1 MRIEFIST
9 GDEVLSGQI
18 VDTNAA
24 WISQLFF
31 HQGRAFSRRY
41 TVADDLES
49 LIDIITETSHRADVV
64 IVNGGLGPTSDD
76 LSAQAAAKAMAV
88 PLVLSQAWYDYLVAK
103 YAQSSSTLSQSNEKQ
118 AWLPQGSEVVDNPVG
133 TACGFSFQLNRAR
146 FYFTPGVPSEFK
158 HMVAEQILPDIQ
170 QRFTAVRVPTLI
182 KIKTFGISEAVLNEQ
197 LLALNLPETITL
209 GFRVDFPMVEVKLL
223 STDTVDLKLAR
234 VKVLAALAKFVLYE
248 GDESFAEY
256 LQGLMLGKGHTLS
269 LAESCTGGLIA
280 SELIS
285 VAGSSGYLD
294 SSHVTYSNEA
304 KCRLVNVNKT
314 TLDKHGAVSIEVAA
328 EMAAGAMLN
337 AGVDFGIAVSG
348 IAGPGGGSD
357 EKPVGT
363 VAFALASKT
372 HTYSQLLFIPRWGRQ
387 GIRTVAL
394 YVALDMLRRE
404 LLGLDLAAE
413 FGSIER
419 RAEYDRVKGK

>member
-24 WISQLFF
+24 WISQHFF
-31 HQGRAFSRRY
+31 HQGRQFTRRH
-41 TVADDLES
+41 TVADDLDS

-64 IVNGGLGPTSDD
+64 IMNGGLGPTSDD
-76 LSAQAAAKAMAV
+76 LSAEAAAKAMGV
-88 PLVLSQAWYDYLVAK
+88 PLTRSQAWYDHLVAK
-103 YAQSSSTLSQSNEKQ
+103 YAKSNRSLSVSNEKQ

-133 TACGFSFQLNRAR
+133 TACGFSFQFNRAR

-158 HMVAEQILPDIQ
+158 HMVTEQILPDIQ
-170 QRFTAVRVPTLI
+170 QRFTPVTIPTLI
-182 KIKTFGISEAVLNEQ
+182 KIKTFGISESTLNEQ
-197 LLALNLPETITL
+197 LCALNLPDTITL
-209 GFRVDFPMVEVKLL
+209 GFRVDFPTVEVKLL
-223 STDTVDLKLAR
+223 STHAADLQKAR
-234 VKVLAALAKFVLYE
+234 LQVLAELDKFVLMD
-248 GDESFAEY
+248 GDGSFAQY
-256 LQGLMLGKGHTLS
+256 LQKLMLERGHTLS

-280 SELIS
+280 SELIA

-294 SSHVTYSNEA
+294 SSHVTYSNES
-304 KCRLVNVNKT
+304 KCRLVNVDKA

-328 EMAAGAMLN
+328 EMAEGAMSN

-348 IAGPGGGSD
+348 IAGPGGGS
-357 EKPVGT
+357 EAKPVGT

-372 HTYSQLLFIPRWGRQ
+372 HTYSQLLFIPRWSRQ

-413 FGSIER
+413 FGSLER
-419 RAEYDRVKGK
+419 RAEQDSVKG

>member
-24 WISQLFF
+24 WISQHFF
-31 HQGRAFSRRY
+31 NQGRQFTRRH

-64 IVNGGLGPTSDD
+64 IMNGGLGPTSDD
-76 LSAQAAAKAMAV
+76 LSAEAAAKAMGL
-88 PLVLSQAWYDYLVAK
+88 PLELSQAWHKHLVAK
-103 YAQSSSTLSQSNEKQ
+103 YAQSNRTLSVSNEKQ

-133 TACGFSFQLNRAR
+133 TACGFSFQFNRAR

-158 HMVAEQILPDIQ
+158 HMVREQILPDIE
-170 QRFTAVRVPTLI
+170 QRFTPVSVPTLI
-182 KIKTFGISEAVLNEQ
+182 KIKTFGISESTLNEQ
-197 LLALNLPETITL
+197 LRALNLPDTITL
-209 GFRVDFPMVEVKLL
+209 GFRVDFPTVEVKLF
-223 STDTVDLKLAR
+223 STHATDLEKAR
-234 VKVLAALAKFVLYE
+234 LQVLAELDEFVLMD
-248 GDESFAEY
+248 GDGSFAQY
-256 LQGLMLGKGHTLS
+256 LQVLMLKKGRTLS

-280 SELIS
+280 SELIA

-294 SSHVTYSNEA
+294 SSHVTYSNES
-304 KCRLVNVNKT
+304 KCRLVNVAKT

-328 EMAAGAMLN
+328 EMAEGAMLN

-372 HTYSQLLFIPRWGRQ
+372 HTYSQLLFIPRWSRQ

-404 LLGLDLAAE
+404 LLGLDLAAK

-419 RAEYDRVKGK
+419 RAELDSVKG

>member
-24 WISQLFF
+24 WISQYFF
-31 HQGRAFSRRY
+31 HQGRAFTRRH

-64 IVNGGLGPTSDD
+64 IMNGGLGPTSDD
-76 LSAQAAAKAMAV
+76 LSAEAAAKAMDV
-88 PLVLSQAWYDYLVAK
+88 PLRLSQEWYDHLVTK
-103 YAQSSSTLSQSNEKQ
+103 YAKSNRPLSVSNEKQ
-118 AWLPQGSEVVDNPVG
+118 AWLPQGCDVVDNSVG
-133 TACGFSFQLNRAR
+133 TACGFSFQFNRAR

-158 HMVAEQILPDIQ
+158 HMVKEQILPDIQ
-170 QRFTAVRVPTLI
+170 QRFTPVVTPTLI
-182 KIKTFGISEAVLNEQ
+182 KIKTFGISESALNERLIALQ
-197 LLALNLPETITL
+197 LPDTITL
-209 GFRVDFPMVEVKLL
+209 GFRVDFPTVEVKLL
-223 STDTVDLKLAR
+223 STQPVDLAKAR
-234 VKVLAALAKFVLYE
+234 VQVIAELGEFVLFE
-248 GDESFAEY
+248 GEQSFAQY
-256 LQGLMLGKGHTLS
+256 LQTLMLDKGYTLS

-280 SELIS
+280 SELIA

-294 SSHVTYSNEA
+294 SSHVTYSNES
-304 KCRLVNVNKT
+304 KCRLVSVKKET
-314 TLDKHGAVSIEVAA
+314 IDKFGAVSMEVAA
-328 EMAAGAMLN
+328 EMAQGAMIN
-337 AGVDFGIAVSG
+337 ANVDFGIAVSG
-348 IAGPGGGSD
+348 IAGPGGGS
-357 EKPVGT
+357 EAKPVGT
-363 VAFALASKT
+363 VAFALASRT
-372 HTYSQLLFIPRWGRQ
+372 HTVSQLLFIPRWGRQ

-419 RAEYDRVKGK
+419 RAYCDD

>member
-24 WISQLFF
+24 WISQHFF
-31 HQGRAFSRRY
+31 HQGRQFTRRH
-41 TVADDLES
+41 TIADDLDS

-64 IVNGGLGPTSDD
+64 IMNGGLGPTSDD
-76 LSAQAAAKAMAV
+76 LSAEAAAKAMGV
-88 PLVLSQAWYDYLVAK
+88 PLSLSQEWYDHLVTK
-103 YAQSSSTLSQSNEKQ
+103 YAKSNRTLSESDEKQ
-118 AWLPQGSEVVDNPVG
+118 AWLPQGSDVVDNPVG
-133 TACGFSFQLNRAR
+133 TACGFSFQFNRAR

-158 HMVAEQILPDIQ
+158 HMVTEQILPDIQ
-170 QRFTAVRVPTLI
+170 QRFTPVTIPTLI
-182 KIKTFGISEAVLNEQ
+182 KIKTFGISESVLNER
-197 LLALNLPETITL
+197 LAALSLPQSITL
-209 GFRVDFPMVEVKLL
+209 GFRVDFPTVEVKLL
-223 STDTVDLKLAR
+223 SIVQAD
-234 VKVLAALAKFVLYE
+234 LAKARERLHAELGEFVLFE
-248 GDESFAEY
+248 GDYSFAQY
-256 LQGLMLGKGHTLS
+256 LQTIILEKGQTLS

-280 SELIS
+280 SELIA

-294 SSHVTYSNEA
+294 SSHVTYSNES
-304 KCRLVNVNKT
+304 KSRLVNV
-314 TLDKHGAVSIEVAA
+314 DKMTIANHGAVSIEVAA
-328 EMAAGAMLN
+328 EMAEGARFN

-348 IAGPGGGSD
+348 IAGPGGGSE

-372 HTYSQLLFIPRWGRQ
+372 HTYSQLLFIPRWSRQ

-404 LLGLDLAAE
+404 LLGLNLAAE
-413 FGSIER
+413 FSSIER
-419 RAEYDRVKGK
+419 RAEQNNVKD

>member
-31 HQGRAFSRRY
+31 HQGRAFTRRH

-76 LSAQAAAKAMAV
+76 LSAEAAAKAMAV
-88 PLVLSQAWYDYLVAK
+88 PLALSQAWYDHLVAK
-103 YAQSSSTLSQSNEKQ
+103 YGQSDRTLSASNEKQ
-118 AWLPQGSEVVDNPVG
+118 AWLPQGSDVVDNPVG

-158 HMVAEQILPDIQ
+158 HMVSAQILPDIQ
-170 QRFTAVRVPTLI
+170 QRFTAVKVPTLI

-197 LLALNLPETITL
+197 LLTLSLPETITL
-209 GFRVDFPMVEVKLL
+209 GFRVDFPLVEVKLL
-223 STDTVDLKLAR
+223 STDAVDLQQAR
-234 VKVLAALAKFVLYE
+234 LRVLAKLSHFVLFE
-248 GDESFAEY
+248 GDECFAEY
-256 LQGLMLGKGHTLS
+256 LQALMLEKGHTLS

-280 SELIS
+280 SELIA

-294 SSHVTYSNEA
+294 SSHVTYSNES
-304 KCRLVNVNKT
+304 KSRLVSVNET
-314 TLDKHGAVSIEVAA
+314 TLAKHGAVSIAVAA
-328 EMAAGAMLN
+328 EMAEGAMLN

-372 HTYSQLLFIPRWGRQ
+372 HTYSQLLFIPRKSRQ

-419 RAEYDRVKGK
+419 RSDLESVKR

>member
-24 WISQLFF
+24 WISQSFF
-31 HQGRAFSRRY
+31 HQGREFTRRH

-49 LIDIITETSHRADVV
+49 LIDIITETSLRADVV
-64 IVNGGLGPTSDD
+64 IMNGGLGPTSDD
-76 LSAQAAAKAMAV
+76 LSAEAAAKAMGV
-88 PLVLSQAWYDYLVAK
+88 PLTFSQEWFAHLVAK
-103 YAQSSSTLSQSNEKQ
+103 YAKSNRTLSVSDEKQ

-133 TACGFSFQLNRAR
+133 TACGFSFQFNRAR

-158 HMVAEQILPDIQ
+158 HMVTEQILPDIQ
-170 QRFTAVRVPTLI
+170 QRFTPVKIPTLI
-182 KIKTFGISEAVLNEQ
+182 KIKTFGISESVLNER
-197 LLALNLPETITL
+197 LAALSLPQSITL
-209 GFRVDFPMVEVKLL
+209 GFRVDFPTVEVKLL
-223 STDTVDLKLAR
+223 SIVQADLAKAR
-234 VKVLAALAKFVLYE
+234 ERVLAELGEFVLFE
-248 GDESFAEY
+248 GDYSFAQY
-256 LQGLMLGKGHTLS
+256 LQNIILEKGQTLS

-280 SELIS
+280 SELIA

-294 SSHVTYSNEA
+294 SSHVTYSNES
-304 KCRLVNVNKT
+304 KSRLVNVDET
-314 TLDKHGAVSIEVAA
+314 TIANHGAVSIEVAA
-328 EMAAGAMLN
+328 EMAEGAMLN

-348 IAGPGGGSD
+348 IAGPGGGSE

-372 HTYSQLLFIPRWGRQ
+372 HTYSQLLFIPRWSRQ

-404 LLGLDLAAE
+404 LLGLSLAAE

-419 RAEYDRVKGK
+419 RAEQDKVKN

>member
-24 WISQLFF
+24 WISQYFF
-31 HQGRAFSRRY
+31 HQGRQFTRRH
-41 TVADDLES
+41 TVADDLDS

-64 IVNGGLGPTSDD
+64 IMNGGLGPTSDD
-76 LSAQAAAKAMAV
+76 LSAEAAAKAMGV
-88 PLVLSQAWYDYLVAK
+88 PLSLSQEWYDHLVTK
-103 YAQSSSTLSQSNEKQ
+103 YAKSNRTLSVSDEKQ
-118 AWLPQGSEVVDNPVG
+118 AWLPQGSDVVDNPVG
-133 TACGFSFQLNRAR
+133 TACGFSFQFNRAR

-158 HMVAEQILPDIQ
+158 HMVTEQILPDIQ
-170 QRFTAVRVPTLI
+170 QRFTPVTIPTLI
-182 KIKTFGISEAVLNEQ
+182 KIKTFGISESVLNER
-197 LLALNLPETITL
+197 LAALSLPQSITL
-209 GFRVDFPMVEVKLL
+209 GFRVDFPTVEVKLL
-223 STDTVDLKLAR
+223 SIVQADLAKAR
-234 VKVLAALAKFVLYE
+234 ERVLAELGEFVLFE
-248 GDESFAEY
+248 GDYSFAQY
-256 LQGLMLGKGHTLS
+256 LQTIILEKGQTLS

-280 SELIS
+280 SELIA

-294 SSHVTYSNEA
+294 SSHVTYSNES
-304 KCRLVNVNKT
+304 KSRLVNV
-314 TLDKHGAVSIEVAA
+314 DKMTIANHGAVSIEVAA
-328 EMAAGAMLN
+328 EMAEGARFN

-348 IAGPGGGSD
+348 IAGPGGGSE

-372 HTYSQLLFIPRWGRQ
+372 HTYSQLLFIPRWSRQ

-404 LLGLDLAAE
+404 LLGLNLAAE
-413 FGSIER
+413 FSSIER
-419 RAEYDRVKGK
+419 RAEQNNVKD

>member
-31 HQGRAFSRRY
+31 HQGRAFTRRH
-41 TVADDLES
+41 TVADDLAS
-49 LIDIITETSHRADVV
+49 LIDIITETSQRADVV
-64 IVNGGLGPTSDD
+64 IMNGGLGPTSDD
-76 LSAQAAAKAMAV
+76 LSAEAAAKAMGV
-88 PLVLSQAWYDYLVAK
+88 PLTLSQAWYDHLVAT
-103 YAQSSSTLSQSNEKQ
+103 YAKSNRSLSVSNEKQ

-133 TACGFSFQLNRAR
+133 TACGFSFQFNRAR

-158 HMVAEQILPDIQ
+158 HMVTEQILPDIQ
-170 QRFTAVRVPTLI
+170 QRFVAVAKPSLI
-182 KIKTFGISEAVLNEQ
+182 KIKTFGIGESALNEQ
-197 LLALNLPETITL
+197 LLGLNLPETITL
-209 GFRVDFPMVEVKLL
+209 GFRVDFPTVEVKLL
-223 STDTVDLKLAR
+223 STNMADLATAKAQ
-234 VKVLAALAKFVLYE
+234 VLAELAGSVLFE
-248 GDESFAEY
+248 GDTSFAEY
-256 LQGLMLGKGHTLS
+256 LQTLMLAKGHTLS

-280 SELIS
+280 SELIA

-294 SSHVTYSNEA
+294 SSHVTYSNA
-304 KCRLVNVNKT
+304 SKSRLVNVDKA
-314 TLDKHGAVSIEVAA
+314 TLANHGAVSIEVAA
-328 EMAAGAMLN
+328 EMAEGAMLN
-337 AGVDFGIAVSG
+337 ADVDFGIAVSG
-348 IAGPGGGSD
+348 IAGPGGGSE

-404 LLGLDLAAE
+404 LLGVNLAADL
-413 FGSIER
+413 GSIER
-419 RAEYDRVKGK
+419 RAEYDSVKG